1 MPAAP
6 EKVVLH
12 PLVLLSVVDH
22 YNRVAKDTKKRVV
35 GVLLGELYKGQV
47 DVTNSFALPFEEDD
61 HDPSIWFLDH
71 SYLEQMY
78 KMFKKVNA
86 REKIVGWYSTGPKLR
101 EADLDINELIRQFCD
116 NPVLVICEV
125 QPKEVGLPFTA
136 YYSVDEVRTDGTEK
150 AKKVF
155 NSLPTEVGQTEA
167 EEIGVE
173 HLLRD
178 VKDATLSSLAGDVS
192 SKLLALKGLQS
203 RLAEISEY
211 LGLVLEGRLPVNH
224 DIVNLVQEIFNLLPN
239 MNVESL
245 SKALAVKSNDMMH
258 VIYVASLVRSI
269 LALHKLIDNKEQRL
283 WAEKE
288 TAERKDK
295 EAKKKESKEAAEKDK
310 KEAADKEGKEAGKEG
325 EKKEAEKKDGKK

>member
-1 MPAAP
+1 MPAGP
-6 EKVVLH
+6 DKIVLH

-35 GVLLGELYKGQV
+35 GVLLGELYKGQI

-101 EADLDINELIRQFCD
+101 ESDLDINELMRGFCD
-116 NPVLVICEV
+116 SPVLVICEV

-136 YYSVDEVRTDGTEK
+136 YYAVDEVRTDGTEK

-192 SKLLALKGLQS
+192 SKLMALKGLQG
-203 RLAEISEY
+203 RLSEISEY
-211 LGLVLEGRLPVNH
+211 LQLVLDGKLPPNH
-224 DIVNLVQEIFNLLPN
+224 DVVNIVQEIFNLLPN

-245 SKALAVKSNDMMH
+245 SKSLAVKSNDMMH

-269 LALHKLIDNKEQRL
+269 LALHKLIDNKEGRL
-283 WAEKE
+283 WTEKE
-288 TAERKDK
+288 AAKKEKEKAEEKAKK
-295 EAKKKESKEAAEKDK
+295 EAKEKEEKEK
-310 KEAADKEGKEAGKEG
+310 ADAKAKADGKADD
-325 EKKEAEKKDGKK
+325 KDGKK

>member
-1 MPAAP
+1 MPAGP
-6 EKVVLH
+6 DKVVLH

-35 GVLLGELYKGQV
+35 GVLLGELYKGQI

-61 HDPSIWFLDH
+61 HDTSIWFLDH

-101 EADLDINELIRQFCD
+101 ESDLDINELMRGFCES
-116 NPVLVICEV
+116 PVLVICEV

-136 YYSVDEVRTDGTEK
+136 YYAVDEVRTDGTEK

-192 SKLLALKGLQS
+192 SKLMALKGLQG
-203 RLAEISEY
+203 RLGEISEY
-211 LGLVLEGRLPVNH
+211 LQLVLDGKLPTNH
-224 DIVNLVQEIFNLLPN
+224 DVINIVQEIFNLLPN

-245 SKALAVKSNDMMH
+245 SKSLAVKSNDMMH
-258 VIYVASLVRSI
+258 VIYVASMVRSI
-269 LALHKLIDNKEQRL
+269 LALHKLIDNKEGRL

-288 TAERKDK
+288 AAKKEKEKAEDKAKK
-295 EAKKKESKEAAEKDK
+295 EAKEKEEKEKADAKAKADGKAED
-310 KEAADKEGKEAGKEG
+310 
-325 EKKEAEKKDGKK
+325 KDGKK

>member
-1 MPAAP
+1 MPAGP

-35 GVLLGELYKGQV
+35 GILLGELYKGTV

-61 HDPSIWFLDH
+61 HDPTIWFLDH

-101 EADLDINELIRQFCD
+101 EADLDINELIRQFCEH
-116 NPVLVICEV
+116 PVLVICEV

-136 YYSVDEVRTDGTEK
+136 YHSVDEVRTDGTEK

-178 VKDATLSSLAGDVS
+178 VKDATLSSLAGDVA

-203 RLAEISEY
+203 RLEEISEY
-211 LGLVLEGRLPVNH
+211 LGLVVSGKLPANH
-224 DIVNLVQEIFNLLPN
+224 DIINLVQEIFNLLPN

-245 SKALAVKSNDMMH
+245 SMSLAVKSNDMMH
-258 VIYVASLVRSI
+258 VIYIASLVRSI

-283 WAEKE
+283 WQERE
-288 TAERKDK
+288 TAKKEKAEEKAKKEKDRK
-295 EAKKKESKEAAEKDK
+295 EAKDGAGGKDSEAA
-310 KEAADKEGKEAGKEG
+310 
-325 EKKEAEKKDGKK
+325 KDG